1 MVIDTSAVL
10 AILQREPERRT
21 YLEAI
26 EAADTLRMSVASYVE
41 GSIVIESRY
50 GTEGLRDFDRFVSR
64 ASIELVPVDE
74 KQGQLARSAFSRFG
88 KGRHRAGLN
97 YGDCFSYAAAIS
109 LGEPLLCKGDDFIHT
124 DVPICDYRQG
134 DASPA
139 RAGKNSDRHRVTPTS
154 SF

>member
-50 GTEGLRDFDRFVSR
+50 GPEGLRDFDRLISR
-64 ASIELVPVDE
+64 AGIELVAVNE
-74 KQGQLARSAFSRFG
+74 EQGQLARSAFSRFG

-109 LGEPLLCKGDDFIHT
+109 LGEPLLCKGDAFIHT
-124 DVPICDYRQG
+124 DVPICD
-134 DASPA
+134 
-139 RAGKNSDRHRVTPTS
+139 HPTG
-154 SF
+154 